1 MVWWVDKYS
10 PSPDICRSGSLC
22 FYQYQDANEEDRV
35 FPSTNIIFNFYKR
48 RYISHDLYSLIKS
61 GVNIFN
67 IDRTEHDEEFFK
79 ETFATILKAK
89 RIPEMFRSEYEV
101 PITISVTFSINKPI
115 PIEDGVDVIII
126 KHVNNLNQYLKL
138 KKDHAWSKKTIL
150 LWFNKWDDEDVEQLI
165 QFSDGVI
172 LDHQRNNLVSE
183 EYCDCAL
190 KFCKKYFKPVFYV
203 KPNIIEDYYNLV
215 DRDIRIIST
224 IHDVVRNQVDG
235 IVVTDNENVQLPPR
249 DIIRSIVRAISF
261 AEKNINY
268 EDDYLKLS
276 FMTKIPALISITTA
290 LAACLAALKCEAKVI
305 IVLTKSGI
313 SARWCAYASPP
324 CPILAITTKEA
335 TTRRLHLYRK
345 VIPLFYN
352 APRASWQVEWQNRV
366 RFGTTFSL
374 KTGLFNPGAKFVVLS
389 ASEESYCNGFQV
401 LTAPFE

>member
-190 KFCKKYFKPVFYV
+190 KFCKK
-203 KPNIIEDYYNLV
+203 
-215 DRDIRIIST
+215 
-224 IHDVVRNQVDG
+224 
-235 IVVTDNENVQLPPR
+235 
-249 DIIRSIVRAISF
+249 
-261 AEKNINY
+261 
-268 EDDYLKLS
+268 
-276 FMTKIPALISITTA
+276 TKIPALISITTA